1 MSFLK
6 VISSEIATSIIV
18 IVFVKQHNRIRASL
32 VRCFVLIIVQ
42 SAVLQ
47 YCLDIIF
54 SLFLPTCISKII
66 KRLVITNNLNFT
78 SDWRGYIKFSTFK
91 HGQIFRQFFEKKQ
104 RDTNIFTA
112 FHSFPERYCYYRW
125 VSKIKINRL
134 K

>member
-1 MSFLK
+1 MFCSYHCSMLK
-6 VISSEIATSIIV
+6 
-18 IVFVKQHNRIRASL
+18 
-32 VRCFVLIIVQ
+32 

-91 HGQIFRQFFEKKQ
+91 HGQIPTVLRE
-104 RDTNIFTA
+104 NI
-112 FHSFPERYCYYRW
+112 ERYKFFYCISLIPW
-125 VSKIKINRL
+125 EILLLSLGFQNQNQSIKIKIDSKKPL
-134 K
+134 KAKYDPLEIWQANDHHISYL